1 MIIKF
6 STSVFLLT
14 CLAGP
19 ALAQSA
25 SSPSPMLHGN
35 YCGPGNNAP
44 LGPIDALDAACA
56 RHDACTPNG
65 ALASKS
71 CNLRLQQEAA
81 LIARDP
87 RQPQDVKAMAGF
99 VSVGAAMMPSDES
112 TQTETVAMPPS
123 EDQVRRPQATRRTE
137 HRVAFRHSATRD

>member
-25 SSPSPMLHGN
+25 SPPSPMLHGN

-44 LGPIDALDAACA
+44 LAPVDALDAACA

-65 ALASKS
+65 ALASKA

-87 RQPQDVKAMAGF
+87 RQPEDVKTMAGF
-99 VSVGAAMMPSDES
+99 VSAGAAMMPSDDS
-112 TQTETVAMPPS
+112 AQTETVAMPS
-123 EDQVRRPQATRRTE
+123 LEDQVHRPKAIRRMKR
-137 HRVAFRHSATRD
+137 HVAFHHSATRD